1 MMNGKENLEKIK
13 VCIRVEL
20 TLLEKAKFVVHLKTI
35 IEQISN
41 VTGYVLLESIRDKLK
56 TQKSLLIAVYE
67 DFRSVSFENLSVTCY
82 NRCIEDIVM

>member
-35 IEQISN
+35 IEQISIKR
-41 VTGYVLLESIRDKLK
+41 YR
-56 TQKSLLIAVYE
+56 
-67 DFRSVSFENLSVTCY
+67 FRFARKHS
-82 NRCIEDIVM
+82 R